1 MRFTVQQKSVEV
13 VDREISWGWPLPARA
28 NGKLPGSCVLARGSC
43 SGVLSSS
50 LPTVSFAGALLLTW
64 VLDLLSSP
72 LLCHFFLPFFFSLPQ
87 EHHDKIKQDLQNDV
101 THVKLVAICFCRLC
115 LFFCTCCHLCY
126 FDGLYRAGSASCALR
141 IKIQQCFVPNDF
153 NMKIISAEC

>member
-1 MRFTVQQKSVEV
+1 MGKFIIPSRGNSGKGSMALNPIEEQPRGSACSKNAAARSLEVTCLRREKRTKIYMRFTVQQKSVEV

-72 LLCHFFLPFFFSLPQ
+72 LLCHFFLPFFF
-87 EHHDKIKQDLQNDV
+87 
-101 THVKLVAICFCRLC
+101 LC
-115 LFFCTCCHLCY
+115 LRNIMT
-126 FDGLYRAGSASCALR
+126 
-141 IKIQQCFVPNDF
+141 K
-153 NMKIISAEC
+153 

>member
-101 THVKLVAICFCRLC
+101 THVKLVFV
-115 LFFCTCCHLCY
+115 
-126 FDGLYRAGSASCALR
+126 GSASFSA
-141 IKIQQCFVPNDF
+141 PAA
-153 NMKIISAEC
+153 ISAILMGFTEQAVPVVHCG